1 MIMVSTDDR
10 LFRVDGI
17 RFWVC
22 RATWD
27 EPSAFVFSV
36 WASVEVK
43 LMSRRLIEATN
54 LLVMPVGRDPSAE
67 RSRAQSCAVLRSM
80 TNLAKTGKKTAMSM
94 SGTTDKFLNCSLKTR
109 RIQKSR
115 MANHL
120 NSSSKLRNNSNL
132 TFRELDLSLQFLLL
146 TRLSFLA

>member
-27 EPSAFVFSV
+27 EPSVFVFSA

-54 LLVMPVGRDPSAE
+54 LVVMPVDRDPSVE
-67 RSRAQSCAVLRSM
+67 RSRARP
-80 TNLAKTGKKTAMSM
+80 TNLPKIGKKTAMSM
-94 SGTTDKFLNCSLKTR
+94 NGTTD
-109 RIQKSR
+109 
-115 MANHL
+115 
-120 NSSSKLRNNSNL
+120 
-132 TFRELDLSLQFLLL
+132 
-146 TRLSFLA
+146 